1 MMENLIICESERF
14 GNIRVLVENG
24 TPLLC
29 GSDVTAIL
37 GYQNSRKALA
47 RINATR
53 QKRPLPT
60 DGGIQYMT
68 VLNTPD
74 FLRLISRCHTPEAR
88 AFESWAK
95 KELLPALEFFAYMA
109 EDESEDCSTEKKSA
123 TACNRPL
130 AKEKKEH
137 FAMDDETMFMI
148 HGEDYLRH
156 INDKVGMYLLVKE
169 LTKSVSD
176 LPDCPANHGT
186 RHFSKIVD
194 AVAENAF
201 KNWDIPESYATSSDT
216 GMLYDL
222 MDAELF
228 TPDEAGYELADDM
241 REDTEPDESDEED
254 RFDDCLSRLLK
265 MIDAE
270 LKKVPSGDDME
281 Y

>member
-1 MMENLIICESERF
+1 
-14 GNIRVLVENG
+14 
-24 TPLLC
+24 
-29 GSDVTAIL
+29 
-37 GYQNSRKALA
+37 
-47 RINATR
+47 
-53 QKRPLPT
+53 
-60 DGGIQYMT
+60 
-68 VLNTPD
+68 
-74 FLRLISRCHTPEAR
+74 
-88 AFESWAK
+88 
-95 KELLPALEFFAYMA
+95 
-109 EDESEDCSTEKKSA
+109 
-123 TACNRPL
+123 
-130 AKEKKEH
+130 
-137 FAMDDETMFMI
+137 MDDETMFMI

-254 RFDDCLSRLLK
+254 RFDDCLSRLLR

-281 Y
+281 D

>member
-1 MMENLIICESERF
+1 MENLIICESERF

-47 RINATR
+47 RINAIR

-156 INDKVGMYLLVKE
+156 INDKVGMYLLVK
-169 LTKSVSD
+169 
-176 LPDCPANHGT
+176 
-186 RHFSKIVD
+186 
-194 AVAENAF
+194 
-201 KNWDIPESYATSSDT
+201 
-216 GMLYDL
+216 
-222 MDAELF
+222 
-228 TPDEAGYELADDM
+228 
-241 REDTEPDESDEED
+241 
-254 RFDDCLSRLLK
+254 
-265 MIDAE
+265 
-270 LKKVPSGDDME
+270 
-281 Y
+281 